1 MYGFIVKACIT
12 QPLAI
17 TILNKQV
24 LLITFSFIYIP
35 SQQTVV
41 LYFMRNGNYS
51 YVLFA
56 SFKNTLHVATASV
69 LYFLLK

>member
-35 SQQTVV
+35 SQQTVA
-41 LYFMRNGNYS
+41 S
-51 YVLFA
+51 ALFYE
-56 SFKNTLHVATASV
+56 KWQL
-69 LYFLLK
+69 